1 MAHLAWRYPQDLAV
15 AAEDR
20 DRRRG
25 HRGRNLFA
33 RAGRSLERLTGA
45 SDKSQRIL
53 ACRRRP
59 ALPSRGLSGRASRLR
74 EWTFQVRLCRTRRGT
89 TFVVT
94 ALPPHF
100 DFRPTFALVSPALVR
115 RDPVALR
122 PGKGEERRRRSCL
135 TLDTLSSSTRTNG

>member
-45 SDKSQRIL
+45 SDKSQRVL

-59 ALPSRGLSGRASRLR
+59 ALPSRGLSGREPPAGVDVSGSALPYAPGHDIRS
-74 EWTFQVRLCRTRRGT
+74 
-89 TFVVT
+89 T
-94 ALPPHF
+94 ALPRHF

-135 TLDTLSSSTRTNG
+135 TLDTLSSSTR